1 MMRADAGIGLQRLH
15 ADGGPTRN
23 AFLMQF
29 TADITDVELDV
40 ADVAE
45 SSAWGAAMNALL
57 GLGVYQSLD
66 DLSAL
71 PRASTVFTPAMNP
84 GTARL
89 LYEGWLAAVRKV
101 LQR

>member
-1 MMRADAGIGLQRLH
+1 
-15 ADGGPTRN
+15 
-23 AFLMQF
+23 
-29 TADITDVELDV
+29 
-40 ADVAE
+40 
-45 SSAWGAAMNALL
+45 MNALL